1 MSGGVVAAVVTTTFP
16 GGSSTSCGTI
26 PSTTRRYWRGC
37 GGATT
42 TSTSGNLTPQ
52 STSTTITDLTQPQ
65 PRGPAEAG
73 AVLPAG
79 QRGLHQR
86 PARAAGGGVARGQVT
101 REAGSACLIVYMV
114 MKCAG
119 FLPSYMTAI
128 GAWQETRKGSAVA
141 TVFDTCTMMNS
152 PGTARWSP
160 SPAGGWRAPGRAAAP
175 PAPTCCGRWRPGPVL
190 GSAGLRSTGTSG
202 PTADTP
208 CHSVCNIFLQYHH
221 FNVLNV
227 LNVLICTTVCFAF
240 NLRRT

>member
-1 MSGGVVAAVVTTTFP
+1 MGWPQLPQPQVTSLHTH
-16 GGSSTSCGTI
+16 
-26 PSTTRRYWRGC
+26 
-37 GGATT
+37 
-42 TSTSGNLTPQ
+42 
-52 STSTTITDLTQPQ
+52 TTITDLTQPQ
-65 PRGPAEAG
+65 PRGPAETG

-86 PARAAGGGVARGQVT
+86 PARAAGGGVARGQVKG
-101 REAGSACLIVYMV
+101 EAGRDCLIVYMV
-114 MKCAG
+114 IKCAG

-141 TVFDTCTMMNS
+141 TVFDTCTMIYS

-208 CHSVCNIFLQYHH
+208 CHSVRNIFLQYHH

-227 LNVLICTTVCFAF
+227 LICTTVCLAF